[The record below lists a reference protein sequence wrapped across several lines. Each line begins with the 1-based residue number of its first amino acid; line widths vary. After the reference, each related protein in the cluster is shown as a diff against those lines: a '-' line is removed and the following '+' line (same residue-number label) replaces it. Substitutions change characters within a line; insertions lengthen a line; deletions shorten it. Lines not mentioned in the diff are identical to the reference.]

1 MVKQTQKIFIIFDE
15 ILTSYTEYTTQ
26 ISEIKILQKFSLLTW
41 DNDSLWMPF
50 MVYYVADYTYSI

>member
-1 MVKQTQKIFIIFDE
+1 MVKQTQKFFIIFDE
-15 ILTSYTEYTTQ
+15 ILTSYTEFTTQ